1 MLYKN
6 QQYIL
11 LLAITCE
18 VTPIKQE
25 VLSYS
30 LTLMVGGAVLAVLH
44 LVINGVIGKMKGK
57 SEVIKILF
65 YSTIKRGFTMPK
77 LLRKREY

>member
-11 LLAITCE
+11 LLAIACE
-18 VTPIKQE
+18 ATTTKQE

-57 SEVIKILF
+57 SEVLKILF
-65 YSTIKRGFTMPK
+65 
-77 LLRKREY
+77 